1 MATAGINYFLI
12 IWVIF
17 NLLTR
22 IGLFFW
28 FKKAGKQGWEAFVP
42 FYSSITWMGITGR
55 PKWHILWLIL
65 PISNVVVRFGMVID
79 LNKSF
84 GRFSFKDD
92 VLAVFFP
99 YLYYIIVGRKDDL
112 KHLGKGHEEEF
123 KKSFLPKKTFRR
135 EWSDAILFALVVATL
150 IRMFYIE
157 AYKIPTPSM
166 EGSMKV
172 GDFLF
177 VSKAHYGSRV
187 PMTPLAIPLTH
198 QELLGIKPFSELLN
212 LPYMR
217 LPGLQDVER
226 GEPVVFNYPQDYE
239 RNNETYD
246 YPVDKKQHY
255 IKRCVAISGDSL
267 QIKNKQ
273 VFVNGIASKNP
284 EKLQYKYIAYF
295 KALFQQRQAI
305 KMDMY
310 DYTPLSDNRPG
321 EQGYRKGTFKYALF
335 MDQEQVANL
344 RSNPM
349 LDTLYEEVRS
359 IGEQEL
365 GSNVYPDNRILFD
378 WNRDNYGPIYIPKRG
393 DKIEMTERNYYLYK
407 SPIEQYELAGEL
419 KFQNGVA
426 FLNGEE
432 IAHYEFKFNYYWM
445 MGDNRQNS
453 LDSRFWGFVPEDHIV
468 GKPLFIWF
476 SKEYSK
482 KYIYDGNGQAIDARE
497 EGVKIRWNRIFKSDF

>member
-1 MATAGINYFLI
+1 MDTAGINYFLI
-12 IWVIF
+12 IWLTF
-17 NLLTR
+17 NILTR
-22 IGLFFW
+22 VGLFFW
-28 FKKAGKQGWEAFVP
+28 FKRAGKKGWEAFVP
-42 FYSSITWMGITGR
+42 FYSSLTWMGLTGR
-55 PKWHILWLIL
+55 PKWHLIWLIL

-92 VLAVFFP
+92 VFAVFFP
-99 YLYYIIVGRKDDL
+99 YIFYIIIGRKAEL
-112 KHLGKGHEEEF
+112 KYLGKGHEEEF
-123 KKSFLPKKTFRR
+123 KTKFLPKKTFKR

-198 QELLGIKPFSELLN
+198 QELLGIKPFTELLS

-217 LPGLQDVER
+217 LPGLQDIKR

-239 RNNETYD
+239 KNNNVYD

-267 QIKNKQ
+267 QVKNKQ
-273 VFVNGIASKNP
+273 VFINGVASDNP
-284 EKLQYKYIAYF
+284 EKLQFSYIVYL
-295 KALFQQRQAI
+295 KVPWSQKNAI
-305 KMDMY
+305 KMDMF
-310 DYTPLSDNRPG
+310 DYAPLQQDKNDR
-321 EQGYRKGTFKYALF
+321 YKYIF
-335 MDQEQVANL
+335 YMDKEQVSNL
-344 RSNPM
+344 KLNSL
-349 LDTLYEEVRS
+349 LDTMYEDVRKE
-359 IGEQEL
+359 GEAEPY
-365 GSNVYPDNRILFD
+365 SEVYPDNRILFN
-378 WNRDNYGPIYIPKRG
+378 WNRDFYGPIYVPKRG
-393 DKIEMTERNYYLYK
+393 DKIEMTEKNYALYK
-407 SPIEQYELAGEL
+407 TPIEQYELAGEL

-426 FLNGEE
+426 FLNGVE
-432 IAHYEFKFNYYWM
+432 ISHYEFKFNYYWM

-476 SKEYSK
+476 SKEYAK
-482 KYIYDGNGQAIDARE
+482 KYSVDNSGRTQVQE
-497 EGVKIRWNRIFKSDF
+497 EGVRIRWDRIFKTSF